1 MVVVTG
7 GAGFIGSCFVKKL
20 NDNGINDIII
30 VDKLG
35 TDQKWKNLLGK
46 QFISIV
52 PIDVF
57 REQIQKGTYGRSLTS
72 IVHMGACS
80 TTTERNADFLY
91 DNNVEYSKILATC
104 AFEHGC
110 KFLYASSAATYG
122 LGENGYSDS
131 FNPDLKPLNMYG
143 YSKHLFDCWIYSNS
157 MESKVIGLKYFNVFG
172 PNEYHKDDMASMVYK
187 AFHQIKSK
195 GYVELFESNTAD
207 YPSGGQVRD
216 FIYIKDVVDAMW
228 ELYQSQSAKGIFNL
242 GTGVARSWNDL
253 ITAVFQAMDKKVDIR
268 YIPMPEHLKNQ
279 YQNYTQASMELLRSK
294 GIYTQPTTLEN
305 AVTDY
310 VQNYLLNSWQYI

>member
-35 TDQKWKNLLGK
+35 TDLKWKNLIGK
-46 QFISIV
+46 QFHSIV
-52 PIDVF
+52 PIEIF
-57 REQIQKGTYGRSLTS
+57 REQILKGMYGRSIST
-72 IVHMGACS
+72 IIHMGACS
-80 TTTERNADFLY
+80 TTTERNADYLY
-91 DNNVEYSKILATC
+91 DNNVEYSKILASY

-131 FNPDLKPLNMYG
+131 FNPQLKPLNMYG

-172 PNEYHKDDMASMVYK
+172 PNEYHKNDMASMVYK
-187 AFHQIKSK
+187 AFHQIEAK
-195 GYVELFESNTAD
+195 GYVELFESNTSD
-207 YPSGGQVRD
+207 YQNGGQVRD
-216 FIYIKDVVDAMW
+216 FIYIKDVVDVMW
-228 ELYQSQSAKGIFNL
+228 ELYQSTSIRGVFNL

-253 ITAVFQAMDKKVDIR
+253 ITSVFQAMNKSVDIR

-279 YQNYTQASMELLRSK
+279 YQNFTQASMELLRSK
-294 GIYTQPTTLEN
+294 GIYTQPTTLEE